1 MGSAHQ
7 GLTRVVSW
15 GCPSRFG
22 PRPSGLNPGG
32 GFPFFLVSL
41 SCFLFVGVMAQ
52 RVTRRTVG
60 LDVSGLAASND
71 RKEVSQFI
79 VEHFAHCNIHAVQF
93 VGTIAKVTFAVEAS
107 KQQVICHQ
115 SISINGVQCAV
126 RGGGPRAQNV
136 LIYNYPVEGNEE
148 PIRRKLAAY
157 GTVESVAFR
166 HWPHL
171 PNISDGVRVVRMVR
185 REAIPRHLTIGD
197 FPVKISYAGQQQVC
211 DLCAAPG
218 HIAWVCPLKGKC
230 FQCGLEGHLSR
241 DCPQRAGYRARGDAV
256 EDVPDPTPAEAR
268 ASGAP
273 QTESDVDVRDNQLDE
288 LSQSIL
294 APIRAS
300 IPPVGSSL
308 LGDDASDS
316 IDGIN
321 SGNDQATHV
330 DNVAVVNNVVAN
342 NKVNENSVNN
352 GVVEHNV
359 VSNNGS
365 NVVNNNLVVNESIVV
380 NSNLVENES
389 TVNNNVV
396 GNNNAGIST
405 KESSVANQNS
415 IEEPNYSPVSDSVNI
430 VDPGSSSLCA
440 SSLDSGDE
448 NLVEPSS
455 SGLIS
460 SGVADMVME
469 GASDSRKRALVEVSS
484 DGESVDSSPA
494 TVVKTKLP
502 VRKQKGVRK
511 IPTPSPSAATPRA
524 LRSSSLVPGLS
535 RGLKLAAAEWARLS
549 KRS

>member
-1 MGSAHQ
+1 
-7 GLTRVVSW
+7 
-15 GCPSRFG
+15 
-22 PRPSGLNPGG
+22 
-32 GFPFFLVSL
+32 
-41 SCFLFVGVMAQ
+41 MAQ

-71 RKEVSQFI
+71 RKEVSRFI
-79 VEHFAHCNIHAVQF
+79 VEHFAHLNIHAVQF

-136 LIYNYPVEGNEE
+136 LIYNYPVEGTEE

-197 FPVKISYAGQQQVC
+197 FQVKISYAGQQQVC

-218 HIAWVCPLKGKC
+218 HIARVCPLKGKC

-241 DCPQRAGYRARGDAV
+241 DCPQRAGYRARDDAV
-256 EDVPDPTPAEAR
+256 EVVPDPTPAEAR

-273 QTESDVDVRDNQLDE
+273 QAGSDVDLRDNQLDE

-308 LGDDASDS
+308 PADDVSVDS
-316 IDGIN
+316 IDGLN
-321 SGNDQATHV
+321 NGNDRATHV
-330 DNVAVVNNVVAN
+330 DNVDVTVVNNVVVN

-352 GVVEHNV
+352 DIVGHNV
-359 VSNNGS
+359 VNNNGS

-405 KESSVANQNS
+405 KDNSVANQNS

-455 SGLIS
+455 SELIS

-494 TVVKTKLP
+494 TVVKSKLP

-511 IPTPSPSAATPRA
+511 ISTPAPSGATPRA
-524 LRSSSLVPGLS
+524 LRSSSLIPGLS
-535 RGLKLAAAEWARLS
+535 RGLKFAAAEWGRLS